1 MKKYIAP
8 HKESEKAVST
18 NLEEMLPLMRECL
31 SAGQGVK
38 FSPRGIS
45 MLPMLVQG
53 RDSVTLSQAPD
64 KLKKYDIPLYRREDG
79 SFVLHRIV
87 KVGQTYTC
95 VGDNQISLEHG
106 VTHESVIGV
115 VSSFNRNGKEISV
128 TNLWYM
134 IYCRFWHVTRFPRRV
149 IRGVIR
155 RIRNLFKK

>member
-1 MKKYIAP
+1 MKKYTAP
-8 HKESEKAVST
+8 LGEHKKTVIT
-18 NLEEMLPLMRECL
+18 NLEQMLPLIEECL
-31 SAGQGVK
+31 SVGQCVQ

-53 RDSVTLSQAPD
+53 RDSVTLSPAPA

-95 VGDNQISLEHG
+95 VGDNQYVFEHG
-106 VTHESVIGV
+106 VTHESIIGV

-128 TNLWYM
+128 TNFWYM

-149 IRGVIR
+149 LRGVAR
-155 RIRNLFKK
+155 RIKNLFKK